1 MNPQVTLQRKHDLVK
16 NKLNEDLAKK
26 HALELRINNEFEELK
41 KLEIS
46 IERTSSR
53 STASIEISQT

>member
-1 MNPQVTLQRKHDLVK
+1 MKPQVTLKRKQDFLK
-16 NKLNEDLAKK
+16 NKLNEDIEKK
-26 HALELRINNEFEELK
+26 NALEHQINNEFKELK

-53 STASIEISQT
+53 STISNEISET